1 MNKNIKIK
9 LLKYVI
15 FISIVFLIF
24 FILYFVQNDKYNINF
39 VDNNCSLIYKKTPIC
54 TYDSKEDLFIYEN
67 VDIKI
72 NEEIE
77 TIFNIYQGYD
87 CNMINKIKSNY
98 IYNLNCFDVVDDNII
113 LYLYDSKNDL
123 DKTLFKMMK
132 LTFNKLGYN
141 KLIIYYNNNI
151 YSI

>member
-1 MNKNIKIK
+1 MNKNIKTK

-24 FILYFVQNDKYNINF
+24 VILYFVQNDKYNINF

-54 TYDSKEDLFIYEN
+54 TYDSNEDLFIYEN
-67 VDIKI
+67 IDIKI

-87 CNMINKIKSNY
+87 CNMKNKIKSNY
-98 IYNLNCFDVVDDNII
+98 IYNLNCFDVVDDNVV
-113 LYLYDSKNDL
+113 LYLYDSQNDL

-141 KLIIYYNNNI
+141 ELIIHYNNNI
-151 YSI
+151 YLI